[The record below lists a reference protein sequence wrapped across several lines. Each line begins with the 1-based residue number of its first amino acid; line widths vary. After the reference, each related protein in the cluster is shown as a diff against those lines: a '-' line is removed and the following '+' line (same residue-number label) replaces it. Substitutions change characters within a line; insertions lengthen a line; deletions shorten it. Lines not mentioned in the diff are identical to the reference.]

1 MRALPSSAHSGVVAE
16 FITQP
21 VVLALDGKGDE
32 HLSRLFRGEWR
43 ETNCVEEAE
52 ERMGVVGEISV
63 QARGAA
69 YYEYIGSRL
78 KEVAQ
83 LLLTLFPQGVKN
95 LVEVLREN
103 ENRSVLLDDCA
114 QSSSASSRLWD
125 R

>member
-1 MRALPSSAHSGVVAE
+1 M
-16 FITQP
+16 
-21 VVLALDGKGDE
+21 
-32 HLSRLFRGEWR
+32 
-43 ETNCVEEAE
+43 
-52 ERMGVVGEISV
+52 VGEISV

-103 ENRSVLLDDCA
+103 ENLCEEST
-114 QSSSASSRLWD
+114 QI
-125 R
+125 